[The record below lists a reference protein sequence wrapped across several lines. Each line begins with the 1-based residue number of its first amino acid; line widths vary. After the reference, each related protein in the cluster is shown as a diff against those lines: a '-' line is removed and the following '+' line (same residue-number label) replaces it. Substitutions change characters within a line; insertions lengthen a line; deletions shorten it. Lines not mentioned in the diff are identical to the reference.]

1 MPRIRAHSSDTPW
14 IPRSDADID
23 KADRTRHQRKRAD
36 DEAKML
42 ARVAKYRA
50 GMQVGIEYRFIS
62 GERLVIRGVLVQ
74 IVPWSVD
81 RSVLVAYVEIE
92 GEVRRVDAMLLRR
105 AR

>member
-1 MPRIRAHSSDTPW
+1 MPRIRANSSDTPW

-36 DEAKML
+36 DEAKAI
-42 ARVAKYRA
+42 ARIAKYRS
-50 GMQVGIEYRFIS
+50 GMRINVEYRFIC
-62 GERLVIRGVLVQ
+62 GERISVRGVLIQ

-81 RSVLVAYVEIE
+81 RSVLVAYVEMD
-92 GEVRRVDAMLLRR
+92 GQVHRVDAVRLRR